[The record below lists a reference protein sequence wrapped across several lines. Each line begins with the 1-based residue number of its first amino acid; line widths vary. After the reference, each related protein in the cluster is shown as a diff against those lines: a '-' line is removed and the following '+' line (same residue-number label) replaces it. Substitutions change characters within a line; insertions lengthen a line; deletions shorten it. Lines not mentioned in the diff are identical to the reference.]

1 MNSDL
6 VLPLVISVAWL
17 VLAMSALASHR
28 LGWGQVAKMALAWV
42 VIFVGIFMIVEW
54 VLYAQGSGSS
64 LL

>member
-6 VLPLVISVAWL
+6 VLPLVASVAWL
-17 VLAMSALASHR
+17 VLAMSALVSHR
-28 LGWGQVAKMALAWV
+28 LGWGQVVKMALAWV
-42 VIFVGIFMIVEW
+42 VIFGGIFMIVEW

>member
-6 VLPLVISVAWL
+6 VLPLVMSVAWL

-28 LGWGQVAKMALAWV
+28 LGWGQVVKMALAWV
-42 VIFVGIFMIVEW
+42 VIFGGIFMIVEW
-54 VLYAQGSGSS
+54 VLYAQGSDTS

>member
-6 VLPLVISVAWL
+6 VLPLVMSVAWL

-28 LGWGQVAKMALAWV
+28 LGWGQVVKMALAWV
-42 VIFVGIFMIVEW
+42 VIFGGIFMIIEW